1 MHRRSRAWSI
11 LVSASCLWLLAGSVL
26 AQQPAGGDNQ
36 GARAVLR
43 SLEVDATAI
52 RSTSLTMDA
61 VAVAAAKMRNDI
73 DQLPLLL
80 AVPSPE
86 VSAIEVSMR
95 AHVARLVEVAGYPD
109 RFLSAGA
116 ADDLL
121 GDIARLRDA
130 AALPR

>member
-11 LVSASCLWLLAGSVL
+11 FAGVSCLWLLASSVS
-26 AQQPAGGDNQ
+26 AQPAAGDAQ
-36 GARAVLR
+36 GARGILR
-43 SLEVDATAI
+43 NLEVDATAI
-52 RSTSLTMDA
+52 RGTSLTMDA
-61 VAVAAAKMRNDI
+61 VAVAAARMRNDI

-80 AVPSPE
+80 DNPSPE
-86 VSAIEVSMR
+86 VSAIEVAMR
-95 AHVARLVEVAGYPD
+95 GHIARLVEVAGYPD

-121 GDIARLRDA
+121 SDITRLRDA

>member
-1 MHRRSRAWSI
+1 MG
-11 LVSASCLWLLAGSVL
+11 ASCLWLFAGNVS
-26 AQQPAGGDNQ
+26 AQPAAGDAQ
-36 GARAVLR
+36 GARGILR
-43 SLEVDATAI
+43 GLEVDATAI
-52 RSTSLTMDA
+52 RGTSLTMDA
-61 VAVAAAKMRNDI
+61 VAVAAARMRNDI

-80 AVPSPE
+80 ARPSPE

-121 GDIARLRDA
+121 SDITRLRNA

>member
-1 MHRRSRAWSI
+1 MHRRSRAWLI
-11 LVSASCLWLLAGSVL
+11 LAGVSCLWLPATNAS
-26 AQQPAGGDNQ
+26 AQPGPGDAQ
-36 GARAVLR
+36 GARGILR

-52 RSTSLTMDA
+52 RGTSLTMDA
-61 VAVAAAKMRNDI
+61 VAVTAARMRNDV

-80 AVPSPE
+80 AVRSPE

-95 AHVARLVEVAGYPD
+95 AHIARLVEVAGYPD

>member
-11 LVSASCLWLLAGSVL
+11 LAGVSCLWLLASGAS
-26 AQQPAGGDNQ
+26 AQPAAGDAQ
-36 GARAVLR
+36 GARGILR

-52 RSTSLTMDA
+52 RGTSLTMDA
-61 VAVAAAKMRNDI
+61 VAVTAARMRNDV
-73 DQLPLLL
+73 DQLPLLI

-95 AHVARLVEVAGYPD
+95 AHIARLVEVAGYPD

-121 GDIARLRDA
+121 SDITRLRDA

>member
-1 MHRRSRAWSI
+1 MHRRSRAWSF
-11 LVSASCLWLLAGSVL
+11 LARVSCLWLLAGTAL
-26 AQQPAGGDNQ
+26 AQPAAGDAQ

-52 RSTSLTMDA
+52 RGTSLTMDA
-61 VAVAAAKMRNDI
+61 VAVSAARMRNDI

-80 AVPSPE
+80 PRPSPE
-86 VSAIEVSMR
+86 VSAIEVAMR
-95 AHVARLVEVAGYPD
+95 AHIARLVEVAGYPD

-121 GDIARLRDA
+121 GDITRLRDA

>member
-1 MHRRSRAWSI
+1 MIVAG
-11 LVSASCLWLLAGSVL
+11 VSCLWLLATSAS
-26 AQQPAGGDNQ
+26 AQPGPGDAQ
-36 GARAVLR
+36 GARGILR

-52 RSTSLTMDA
+52 RGTSLTMDE
-61 VAVAAAKMRNDI
+61 VAVTAARMRNDV

-80 AVPSPE
+80 AMPSPE

-95 AHVARLVEVAGYPD
+95 AHIARLVEVAGYPD

-121 GDIARLRDA
+121 GDITRLRAA